1 MPLKRRKKRKKR
13 KKKKIIKIKFKIV
26 KNLQIIDNLK
36 NSKILLVIWKK
47 K

>member
-1 MPLKRRKKRKKR
+1 MPLKRRKKRR
-13 KKKKIIKIKFKIV
+13 KKKIIKIKFRMK
-26 KNLQIIDNLK
+26 KNLQIIGNLK